1 MILPFIIL
9 LSGQVVA
16 VDFFTY
22 LQRVAR
28 RTHILFECVTKS
40 ETPAPSGKRERGFV

>member
-16 VDFFTY
+16 GELVT
-22 LQRVAR
+22 LQS
-28 RTHILFECVTKS
+28 HDE
-40 ETPAPSGKRERGFV
+40 SGLSFWRASAKFG